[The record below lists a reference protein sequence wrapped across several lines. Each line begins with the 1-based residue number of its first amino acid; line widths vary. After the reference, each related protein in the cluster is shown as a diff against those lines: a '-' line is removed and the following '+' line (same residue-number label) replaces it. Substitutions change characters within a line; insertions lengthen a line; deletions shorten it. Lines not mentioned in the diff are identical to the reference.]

1 MNLTDAENTVLQEE
15 LALLVR
21 VQDAILQTRGDARA
35 GRDAEARSAASVG
48 DLRIQAGETAME
60 DWPTLLQ
67 DMTVRQQVLNRR
79 GRYDLPDPG
88 SPYLAHMRVRET
100 SDDGKSVEKD
110 YLLGNVTFIDTR
122 LGVRVVDWRVAP
134 IAQVFYRYREGD
146 AFDHDVPGRTIE
158 GTVIARRIL
167 TVENGD
173 LRRVLSGDVA
183 LERDASGVWHSLKRD
198 AMSLAVGG
206 ANTAARPGILGVGAG
221 SRDRPASAD
230 ITALLDQEQFEAV
243 SAPPEDALLVLGSA
257 GSGKTTVALH
267 RLARIH
273 AAQPHKYPIEQMKV
287 VVPEEG
293 LARLSRR
300 LLQPLGAGAAQVATL
315 DAWAA
320 ELAAR
325 IFDREL
331 KLHYD
336 APGLV
341 VSLKRHHALYRAMR
355 ERFSGLDGAR
365 TLETK
370 RLRRV
375 LAEMFTNREFLTK
388 VVALSEGELS
398 GRCVD
403 AVITQTMRQ
412 IGDHPDRE
420 LRAVMDEERKTA
432 LDGRP
437 LSEGAPE
444 EIAGTLD
451 IEDLPIML
459 FLRAWRADLGGRNY
473 SLAVLDEAE
482 DFSLFEL
489 FVVGRMLG
497 KRGSITLAGDE
508 AQQTASS
515 FAGWGPAIETLGPR
529 KAATCKLT
537 TSYRC
542 PRPIAELARGILGPM
557 APETPLQTARDGV
570 PVGMFHFTSVEQA
583 QLHVIDAVTNL
594 AEREPQASIAVI
606 ASDPDA
612 AKRLYDLMHEGTA
625 ARLVANGE
633 FSFDPGIDVT
643 DVDNVKGLEFDY
655 VIVPDASAGA
665 YPMNNDARRR
675 LHVAVTRA
683 SHQLWVCSGGVRS
696 PLLPRD

>member
-1 MNLTDAENTVLQEE
+1 MILSDVENTVLQEE

-21 VQDAILQTRGDARA
+21 VQDAILVTRGDARA
-35 GRDAEARSAASVG
+35 GREAEARSLASVG
-48 DLRIQAGETAME
+48 DLRAQAGETAME

-88 SPYLAHMRVRET
+88 SPYLAHMRVREG
-100 SDDGKSVEKD
+100 DVEKD
-110 YLLGNVTFIDTR
+110 YLLGNITFIDTR
-122 LGVRVVDWRVAP
+122 VGVRVVDWRVAP
-134 IAQVFYRYREGD
+134 IAQVFYSYREGD
-146 AFDHDVPGRTIE
+146 AFDHEVPGRTIE
-158 GTVIARRIL
+158 GVVLARRIL
-167 TVENGD
+167 TIENGD
-173 LRRVLSGDVA
+173 LRRVMSGDIA
-183 LERDASGVWHSLKRD
+183 LERDAAGAWRSLKRA
-198 AMSLAVGG
+198 AMSLSSGG

-221 SRDRPASAD
+221 SRDRPAAAE
-230 ITALLDQEQFEAV
+230 ITALLDQEQYEAI

-273 AAQPHKYPIEQMKV
+273 AAAPHKYPLEQIKV

-315 DAWAA
+315 DAWAQ

-325 IFDREL
+325 VFERDL
-331 KLHYD
+331 KLHHD

-341 VSLKRHHALYRAMR
+341 VSLKRHHALYVAMR
-355 ERFSGLDGAR
+355 ERFSRLDGAR

-375 LAEMFTNREFLTK
+375 LAEMFTNRDFLTK

-398 GRCVD
+398 GRCID

-412 IGDHPDRE
+412 IGDHPDKE
-420 LRAVMDEERKTA
+420 LRSIMDEERRTA

-444 EIAGTLD
+444 AIAGTID

-473 SLAVLDEAE
+473 SMAVLDEAE

-515 FAGWGPAIETLGPR
+515 FAGWGPSLETLGSR
-529 KAATCKLT
+529 KTATCKLT

-542 PRPIAELARGILGPM
+542 PKPIADLARSVLGPL
-557 APETPLQTARDGV
+557 APETPVAAARDGV
-570 PVGMFHFTSVEQA
+570 PVGMFPFTSPEQA
-583 QLHVIDAVTNL
+583 QLHVIDAVVDL

-606 ASDPDA
+606 AADPEA
-612 AKRLYDLMHEGTA
+612 AKRLYALMHEGGA
-625 ARLVANGE
+625 ARLVTDGA

-655 VIVPDASAGA
+655 VIIPDASGGA

-683 SHQLWVCSGGVRS
+683 SHQLWVVSGGGRS
-696 PLLPRD
+696 PLLPVD